1 MESGNMNMIRKYEKY
16 YIGKYNKINDL
27 RKVIIS
33 KNKCKSCGICV
44 RGRS

>member
-27 RKVIIS
+27 RKVIIL
-33 KNKCKSCGICV
+33 KNLPIVLWG
-44 RGRS
+44 GRS